1 MTIALWCVLAF
12 GLMCPLSGLLA
23 KGGKVDG
30 KRYDNNHPRQ
40 WLAKVEGRSARAVA
54 AMNNS
59 FESFPL
65 FAAAVIIAHFGGAA
79 EATVNTLALAF
90 VAVRVLYIVCYLQN
104 WGGLRSAVWGV
115 GLAICI
121 ALFYITP

>member
-1 MTIALWCVLAF
+1 MTIALWCVLVF
-12 GLMCPLSGLLA
+12 GLMCPLTGLLA

-30 KRYDNNHPRQ
+30 KSYDNKHPRQ
-40 WLAKVEGRSARAVA
+40 WLAKLEGRGARAVA

-65 FAAAVIIAHFGGAA
+65 FAAAVIIAHFGGAV
-79 EATVNTLALAF
+79 ESTVNMLAIAF
-90 VAVRVLYIVCYLQN
+90 VVVRVLYVICYLQN
-104 WGGLRSAVWGV
+104 WGAVRSAVWGV

-121 ALFYITP
+121 ALFCITP